1 MHCLR
6 TYYFVLQETEC
17 GSQRKDLKLG
27 LNCEGYYYFSSFEV
41 SLRSL
46 LVLLTTANNPDGE
59 WRFFC
64 SYVPAECAGKT
75 SVVYEKGQEISDGET
90 KVTCCARSVKKL
102 HIVNRLFLSRSCH
115 GALGKYR

>member
-1 MHCLR
+1 MYCLR

-27 LNCEGYYYFSSFEV
+27 LNCEGHFYFSSFEV

-59 WRFFC
+59 WRFFA
-64 SYVPAECAGKT
+64 S
-75 SVVYEKGQEISDGET
+75 
-90 KVTCCARSVKKL
+90 
-102 HIVNRLFLSRSCH
+102 
-115 GALGKYR
+115 